1 MRPAGGYR
9 GAFFGE
15 LLLLAVGAR
24 RFIWP
29 DADGI
34 QHRAGDALPGRA
46 PGVAGAPGECGYVSA
61 PGQEWRPAL
70 RRADA

>member
-1 MRPAGGYR
+1 MHPAGDYR
-9 GAFFGE
+9 SAFFGE

-34 QHRAGDALPGRA
+34 QHRASDASPGRA
-46 PGVAGAPGECGYVSA
+46 LGVAGAPGGCGYVSA
-61 PGQEWRPAL
+61 PVQEWRPAL
-70 RRADA
+70 CRADA